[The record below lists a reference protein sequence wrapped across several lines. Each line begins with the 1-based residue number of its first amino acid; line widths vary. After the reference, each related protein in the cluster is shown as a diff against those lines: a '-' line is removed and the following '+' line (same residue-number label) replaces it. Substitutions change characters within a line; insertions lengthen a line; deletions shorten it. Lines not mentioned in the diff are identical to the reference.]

1 MKTESGDVI
10 RFIKKGSIFLLA
22 LFLLDFLIGMGISG
36 LFSKQKGGQI
46 YQTTMGLESVHTDVL
61 VFGASN
67 ASHHYVP
74 SVFRDSLGMSFF
86 NLGRDGMDILY
97 GKAIF
102 NGIVRRYCPKII
114 IINLSPTELS
124 TDLSYDRLSPLLP
137 YYRTHPEIKEIVSL
151 RSRFEHVKLFSRL
164 YPFNSLFFTVVK
176 GSMKSSNER
185 TDNGYIPLYGEL
197 SVDAIPK
204 KPIDNNPV
212 VDTNRVNILTSF
224 IRESLQKKIRVYL
237 VISPYF
243 RYHHN
248 PTASLRIIDSI
259 ASAFHVRVFDHL
271 YNERFAGHAELF
283 KDNSHMN
290 NTGATIFSSVVSGQI
305 RESIR
310 KRIKILP

>member
-137 YYRTHPEIKEIVSL
+137 YYRDRERRGDRFVPGPVPEVFHLKEPA
-151 RSRFEHVKLFSRL
+151 LFVENESEMDFL
-164 YPFNSLFFTVVK
+164 VAEAEKGYVGLGVIPQSFVMVVK
-176 GSMKSSNER
+176 GLK
-185 TDNGYIPLYGEL
+185 
-197 SVDAIPK
+197 
-204 KPIDNNPV
+204 
-212 VDTNRVNILTSF
+212 
-224 IRESLQKKIRVYL
+224 
-237 VISPYF
+237 
-243 RYHHN
+243 YHAF
-248 PTASLRIIDSI
+248 TAFPPGAGTSI
-259 ASAFHVRVFDHL
+259 APSLMTAL
-271 YNERFAGHAELF
+271 KNLA
-283 KDNSHMN
+283 
-290 NTGATIFSSVVSGQI
+290 
-305 RESIR
+305 SIWLSKSISWSIQPR
-310 KRIKILP
+310 SLSPL